1 MSPRSFSRP
10 ARHFMRESL
19 VDTRLVFQI
28 GVDENVNVYGKT
40 PTSSRPNG
48 ETADEHKFRALSVE
62 FTAKR
67 DEILHRGIARDQFAG
82 FGIEWAISH
91 WWASSWDLNL

>member
-1 MSPRSFSRP
+1 MSVVCRP
-10 ARHFMRESL
+10 
-19 VDTRLVFQI
+19 D
-28 GVDENVNVYGKT
+28 
-40 PTSSRPNG
+40 G
-48 ETADEHKFRALSVE
+48 EIAADYILRTLSVE

-67 DEILHRGIARDQFAG
+67 DEILHRGIARDQFAC